1 MEETRETGDVNSFS
15 REKIGH
21 TTRRTHRA
29 RSTDA
34 ASFSIDLEK
43 TDNRAEKA
51 KGIEEYRSIDRK
63 ALTFP
68 SFPHTEAA
76 CSTRLRSVTHRE
88 ITAKP
93 DGADPQPWACVSA
106 RVPCRSACSCCCC
119 CRRTRILR
127 VVVSYLGVHASLLV
141 SLLAPPCVAVCDPR
155 PGVS

>member
-43 TDNRAEKA
+43 TDNRTEKA
-51 KGIEEYRSIDRK
+51 KGVEEYRSKGPDVSF
-63 ALTFP
+63 FP
-68 SFPHTEAA
+68 S
-76 CSTRLRSVTHRE
+76 HRGCLLNPPSIGHPS

-93 DGADPQPWACVSA
+93 DGADPQPCACVSA
-106 RVPCRSACSCCCC
+106 RVPYVDRP
-119 CRRTRILR
+119 
-127 VVVSYLGVHASLLV
+127 
-141 SLLAPPCVAVCDPR
+141 APAPAAAA
-155 PGVS
+155 GGQEY